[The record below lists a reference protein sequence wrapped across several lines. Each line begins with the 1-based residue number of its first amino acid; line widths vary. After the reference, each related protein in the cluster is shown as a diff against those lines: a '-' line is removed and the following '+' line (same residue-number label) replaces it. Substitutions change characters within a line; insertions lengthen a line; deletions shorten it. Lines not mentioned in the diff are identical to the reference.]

1 MSEPAAP
8 AEPIADRVAEPSAS
22 QAAEPSASQAADRA
36 LPSLEL
42 RRLQTEA
49 YLNLGRI
56 HRALERCIAAL
67 FQREGLA
74 DITPQQA
81 AVLMVLF
88 QARRPLT
95 ARELAEHQGLSQPTV
110 GRFVR
115 ALSEQGWVTRQADPD
130 DARAIL
136 IRPTRKARCALPR
149 FIAMSNTMLDV
160 AFGDVGEAAMRRI
173 ARSTCRLREN
183 LERAE
188 ARSRVNDEA

>member
-1 MSEPAAP
+1 MPEPVAL
-8 AEPIADRVAEPSAS
+8 ADPSAD
-22 QAAEPSASQAADRA
+22 QVADRA
-36 LPSLEL
+36 PPSLEL

-56 HRALERCIAAL
+56 HRALERFIAAL

-95 ARELAEHQGLSQPTV
+95 ARELAEHQGLSQPTM

-115 ALSEQGWVTRQADPD
+115 ALTEQGWVTRQVDPD

-136 IRPTRKARCALPR
+136 IRPTRKARCTLPR
-149 FIAMSNTMLDV
+149 FIAMSNAMLDM
-160 AFGDVGEAAMRRI
+160 AFGDVSEAAMRRI
-173 ARSTCRLREN
+173 ARATCQVREN

-188 ARSRVNDEA
+188 EEADEG